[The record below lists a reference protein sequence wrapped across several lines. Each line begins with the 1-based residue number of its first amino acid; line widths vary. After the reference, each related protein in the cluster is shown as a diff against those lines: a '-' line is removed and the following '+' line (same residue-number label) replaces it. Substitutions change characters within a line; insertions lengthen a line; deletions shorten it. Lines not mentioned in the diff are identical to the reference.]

1 VTREKTGILIMIGLR
16 RDGNGNGVMLKTSQ
30 RNRRKNRGKLNGL
43 VLDGKDGRISTEASM
58 VLIIEL
64 PRPNPPLI
72 DS

>member
-1 VTREKTGILIMIGLR
+1 VIREKTGILIMIGLR
-16 RDGNGNGVMLKTSQ
+16 RGGNGNGAMLKTSQ

-64 PRPNPPLI
+64 PPAPI
-72 DS
+72 IIITI

>member
-30 RNRRKNRGKLNGL
+30 KNRRKNRGKLNGL

-64 PRPNPPLI
+64 PPAPI
-72 DS
+72 IIITI